1 MAQPECLECVRCQ
14 QEYPLDAIDR
24 ECDVCAADG
33 VACNLTPRYGS
44 SDSPDGEL
52 PSRDDLPTAPDSLWR
67 YADHLPLS
75 ADDAVSL
82 GEGMTPMIQIDGFG
96 HGSVWVKD
104 ESRNPTWSFKDR
116 LATVAISWA
125 KKINAPAIA
134 TSSTG
139 NAGAAAAAYA
149 ARAGIPCVVLTYKGA
164 AGAIVSQ
171 MRSYGAMVLT
181 VPAME
186 DRWKVLSQAVREY
199 GWFPTSPF
207 FGPAVGS
214 NPMGVEGYKTLAY
227 EIAEQFD
234 WDPPDW
240 VVLPVCYGDAL
251 YGIWKGFDE
260 MRRWGWIETCPRLV
274 AAETSGSL
282 AAAADQNLDMP
293 PVVPRNSKSIANSID
308 VTRATYQARHALKQ
322 SDGAAVALDD
332 SQLIAARDRLAAG
345 SGLSAETS
353 SAAAFAAVDVLSG
366 SGVIKPDDKVVAIMT
381 ATGLKDFGMAGIPQL
396 GAPGVA
402 PDLESVL
409 RALGENYDFNV

>member
-1 MAQPECLECVRCQ
+1 MAQPECLECVRCR
-14 QEYPLDAIDR
+14 QEYPLDKFDR
-24 ECDVCAADG
+24 QCESCADDG
-33 VACNLTPRYGS
+33 VAANLTPRYGAG
-44 SDSPDGEL
+44 DS
-52 PSRDDLPTAPDSLWR
+52 PSRDDLPDAPNSLWR
-67 YADHLPLS
+67 YADHLPL
-75 ADDAVSL
+75 AAHEAVTL
-82 GEGMTPMIQIDGFG
+82 GEGMTPLIEIDGFG
-96 HGSVWVKD
+96 HGAIWVKD

-116 LATVAISWA
+116 LATVAVSWA
-125 KKINAPAIA
+125 KKIGAPAIA

-186 DRWKVLSQAVREY
+186 DRWKVLSQAVRDY

-207 FGPAVGS
+207 FGPAIGS
-214 NPMGVEGYKTLAY
+214 NPIGIEGYKTLAY

-240 VVLPVCYGDAL
+240 CVLPVCYGDAL

-260 MRRWGWIETCPRLV
+260 MKRWGWIEHCPRLV

-282 AAAADQNLDMP
+282 AAAAAQDIDMP

-308 VTRATYQARHALKQ
+308 VTRATYQARHALKH
-322 SDGAAVALDD
+322 SNGVAVALDD
-332 SQLIAARDRLAAG
+332 AALIDARDRLAAG

-353 SAAAFAAVDVLSG
+353 SAAAFAAVDVLSQ
-366 SGVIKPDDKVVAIMT
+366 SGMIKPDEKVLAILT
-381 ATGLKDFGMAGIPQL
+381 ATGLKDFGMAGIAQL
-396 GAPGVA
+396 GAPDVA
-402 PDLESVL
+402 PDLDSVL
-409 RALGENYDFNV
+409 RSLGENYKYNV

>member
-1 MAQPECLECVRCQ
+1 MAQPECLECVRCRRD
-14 QEYPLDAIDR
+14 YPLDAYDR
-24 ECDVCAADG
+24 QCETCAGDG
-33 VACNLTPRYGS
+33 IASNLTPRYAAIA
-44 SDSPDGEL
+44 P
-52 PSRDDLPTAPDSLWR
+52 PARPARDDLPEAPNSLWR

-75 ADDAVSL
+75 AEEAVTL
-82 GEGMTPMIQIDGFG
+82 GEGMTPMVTINGFG
-96 HGSVWVKD
+96 HGAIRVKD

-125 KKINAPAIA
+125 KKIGAPAIA

-149 ARAGIPCVVLTYKGA
+149 ARAGLPCVVLTYKGA

-207 FGPAVGS
+207 FGPAIGS
-214 NPMGVEGYKTLAY
+214 NPIGIEGYKTLAY
-227 EIAEQFD
+227 EIAEQCD
-234 WDPPDW
+234 WAPPDW
-240 VVLPVCYGDAL
+240 VALPVCYGDAL
-251 YGIWKGFDE
+251 YGLWKGFDD
-260 MRRWGWIETCPRLV
+260 MLRWGWIETVPRLV
-274 AAETSGSL
+274 AAEISGSL
-282 AAAADQNLDMP
+282 AAAAAQDIEMP
-293 PVVPRNSKSIANSID
+293 PVVKRNSKSIANSID

-322 SDGAAVALDD
+322 SNGLAVALDD
-332 SQLIAARDRLAAG
+332 QALIAARDRLAAG

-353 SAAAFAAVDVLSG
+353 SAAAFAAVDVLSQ
-366 SGVIKPDDKVVAIMT
+366 SGIIAPGDRVVAIMT

-396 GAPGVA
+396 GAPDVA
-402 PDLESVL
+402 PDLDAVL
-409 RALGENYDFNV
+409 RALGDAYGYDV